1 MSFQLDTRHQFLLR
15 RELKL
20 LHLKPNETLLWA
32 GVATLNRREGML
44 ACTTL
49 GVVWIRSRFWKS
61 ARRFWEHSL
70 VERLEVQ
77 VNDLEGASLAM
88 KARTARRP
96 YHFNA
101 ERRDAK
107 AFAAAVASCSPRDVA
122 QGRQA
127 VQERIARIEG
137 MVRKGSMTE
146 AEGRDAARGILGNEG
161 R

>member
-1 MSFQLDTRHQFLLR
+1 MSFELDTRHQFLLR
-15 RELKL
+15 RELKMF
-20 LHLKPNETLLWA
+20 HLKPNETLLWA
-32 GVATLNRREGML
+32 GIATRDGGEGLL
-44 ACTTL
+44 ACTSL
-49 GVVWIRSRFWKS
+49 GVVWIRSRIWRS
-61 ARRFWEHSL
+61 VRRFWDHSL
-70 VERLEVQ
+70 VERLEVE
-77 VNDLEGASLAM
+77 VTDLDRAAIAM

-96 YHFNA
+96 YHFVA

-127 VQERIARIEG
+127 TQERIARIEG

-146 AEGRDAARGILGNEG
+146 AEGRDAARSVLGNDG

>member
-1 MSFQLDTRHQFLLR
+1 MSFQLDSRHQFLLR
-15 RELKL
+15 RELKQ
-20 LHLKPNETLLWA
+20 LHLKPNESLLWA
-32 GVATLNRREGML
+32 GVATWNRREGLL

-61 ARRFWEHSL
+61 ARRFWDHSL

-77 VNDLEGASLAM
+77 VQDVERAAIAM

-107 AFAAAVASCSPRDVA
+107 TFAAAVASCSPRDVA
-122 QGRQA
+122 QSNQLA
-127 VQERIARIEG
+127 QERIARIES

-146 AEGRDAARGILGNEG
+146 AEGRDAARGILGDDQ